1 MESLLTHNSFPLVN
15 RVELIDNDGRR
26 YVKYRVESVML
37 DLQDNGQTLKIFV
50 EYEKEDE
57 ISDD

>member
-1 MESLLTHNSFPLVN
+1 MIDFPIILKGYAIFN
-15 RVELIDNDGRR
+15 PATGLGSKGGTDD
-26 YVKYRVESVML
+26 KW
-37 DLQDNGQTLKIFV
+37 GQTLKIFV

>member
-1 MESLLTHNSFPLVN
+1 MHNSFPLVN

>member
-1 MESLLTHNSFPLVN
+1 VNNIFPGVN

-26 YVKYRVESVML
+26 YVKYDVVKVDL
-37 DLQDNGQTLKIFV
+37 ALQDANQTLKIFV
-50 EYEKEDE
+50 EYNKEDE